1 MILRPPRP
9 TLFPYTTLF
18 RSLELR
24 GEERQRVSSHQ
35 SHGHLEG
42 HPCPGGGLLEDERDG
57 QAGEATG
64 EITGGRLDLRGELE
78 EVAQL
83 RGGEIVD
90 GEEVPGHVRQIVPGP
105 RRIG

>member
-64 EITGGRLDLRGELE
+64 EITGRSEEHTSELQSRQYLVCRLLLEKKKGRQHSAASAL
-78 EVAQL
+78 
-83 RGGEIVD
+83 
-90 GEEVPGHVRQIVPGP
+90 
-105 RRIG
+105 